1 MMIIVVMMMMMSSVF
16 AVLAGGAF
24 FLNRPEEG
32 DECKGEDE
40 NGNYVIDEDGKC
52 VLDYCDTGYYK
63 SGKKCLEDTS
73 GAPCEPTG
81 TKDPQGIYLTDQLG
95 ECDLS
100 DCNMGYTKSGTT
112 CIVEEGESES
122 ESGSGS
128 GSGGTP
134 EVRNVPESMRGASS
148 IWGNDP
154 MGTRHGRGRL
164 DSPQGWSAQNNTV
177 GEWYQMDNGKIA
189 NITGVVIQGRKNAD
203 QWVTTFRVKYRGSG
217 ETWSDVDS
225 SAIYTGNTDR
235 DTKVEVT
242 FTTPVNARYIRI
254 YPETWNRH
262 MSLRAGII
270 SSSTNANETAT
281 IVDVPETKRSAS
293 SIWSGQPIGTGH
305 GRGRLDSPQGWSAQ
319 NNTIGEW
326 YEMETDTPTMIKG
339 IAIKGRGNADQWVT
353 TFKVKYIDSSG
364 SWVDVDDG
372 MLFQGN
378 RDRGTQVN
386 AFFNTP
392 INTSFIRIYPQT
404 WNRHMSLRIDL
415 LK

>member
-1 MMIIVVMMMMMSSVF
+1 MASSDMMIIVVMMMMMSSVF

-24 FLNRPEEG
+24 FLTRPEEG

-63 SGKKCLEDTS
+63 SGKKCLEDKS
-73 GAPCEPTG
+73 GDSCEPTG
-81 TKDPQGIYLTDQLG
+81 TKDPQGVYLTNQLG

-122 ESGSGS
+122 GGS
-128 GSGGTP
+128 P
-134 EVRNVPESMRGASS
+134 EVRNVPESMRSASS
-148 IWGNDP
+148 VRSGEAIGV
-154 MGTRHGRGRL
+154 GHGRGRI
-164 DSPQGWSAQNNTV
+164 DSPQGWSAQNNTI
-177 GEWYQMDNGKIA
+177 GEWYQIDNGKIA

-217 ETWSDVDS
+217 ETWSDMDS
-225 SAIYTGNTDR
+225 GAIYTGNADR

-254 YPETWNRH
+254 YPETWNGH

-281 IVDVPETKRSAS
+281 IVDVPEAKRSAS
-293 SIWSGQPIGTGH
+293 SIWSGEPIGTGH

-392 INTSFIRIYPQT
+392 LNTSFIRIYPQT
-404 WNRHMSLRIDL
+404 WNGHMSLRVDL
-415 LK
+415 IK